1 VSPFRLT
8 PAFANPRFVEENP
21 QFTIVPTQT
30 DVALILLNGDTTVGD
45 SIESADPIS
54 Q

>member
-1 VSPFRLT
+1 MSPFRLT
-8 PAFANPRFVEENP
+8 PAVADPRFVEENP